1 MFHPESLT
9 AGFSLV
15 RTDAL
20 PAGDQHNRRCGWE
33 HPSLLL
39 SAHRQ
44 PRGLAQGQQAWF
56 LCLSPHN
63 GPRRPAPEAIPV
75 RTASLSFCPTSGP
88 RATPR
93 RGAQLR
99 SPSFPGSGRS
109 AAAPAAQPRWRR
121 PRPEGER
128 REEGRWRP
136 HCAGALWSQR
146 QPRAPEP
153 RNGGGWS
160 GELEALWVKPG
171 AALGLG
177 ELQEA
182 RVDAACNPSRSLWH
196 PLVTPCLC
204 LLMMPQH
211 LFLPCVVQH
220 RTAITTRKAKVCQH
234 HCIYFPLWVTPC

>member
-63 GPRRPAPEAIPV
+63 GPRRPAPEAIPG
-75 RTASLSFCPTSGP
+75 RTASLSFSPTSGP

-99 SPSFPGSGRS
+99 SPASVPRLRSLCSRTGS
-109 AAAPAAQPRWRR
+109 AAPLAPPTAGRGTEGGGKMAAALRRR
-121 PRPEGER
+121 PVVSASAPR
-128 REEGRWRP
+128 
-136 HCAGALWSQR
+136 
-146 QPRAPEP
+146 PRA
-153 RNGGGWS
+153 
-160 GELEALWVKPG
+160 A
-171 AALGLG
+171 
-177 ELQEA
+177 
-182 RVDAACNPSRSLWH
+182 
-196 PLVTPCLC
+196 
-204 LLMMPQH
+204 
-211 LFLPCVVQH
+211 
-220 RTAITTRKAKVCQH
+220 
-234 HCIYFPLWVTPC
+234 